1 MKQKENKGIT
11 LIALIITIIILLILS
26 GISIVGLVGENGLI
40 TQAKRARF
48 LNEIEK
54 YEEELKTYIYYKQLS
69 YQGNYKQEILN
80 ANSEK
85 VVENGKE
92 DNTRT
97 IKNIIPSIDQEFEA
111 KLEVISGKLVYVGVD
126 KTEINW
132 INGWLDI
139 QSIKSNLSAI
149 PNYTNIKIKINTVGQ
164 LAEANNIKN
173 YDIYIFK
180 LEEYEKIA
188 TLDGNA
194 LEKEYIIENLQ
205 PNTSYM
211 IKVMTNLESGIT
223 VSNTITVITC
233 EDKERPIISNII
245 IPEIINSKTI
255 NISATIKDNDG
266 GSGINK
272 KEIKYIVDSYS
283 GQYEVTDEKWDE
295 ANKFDENEFTNDVVN
310 KQLNIE
316 TSGEYYIHILAND
329 IIGNKVTETSEKIIV
344 DLESPQVSYDSKK
357 IVELNTI
364 INSDY
369 IKQKNNI
376 TDNISTKEE
385 IQIENL
391 IVKNSSNN
399 VIEPILSSYDIYKI
413 NFVAKDK
420 AGNTSE
426 LVTQTI
432 ITKPSKSITLKN
444 IIPDSSF
451 ESGIYDWEN
460 GTAEITTDK
469 ARTGNKS
476 LKYSVNKNQAFM
488 NKNFGN
494 LGIKDKIVY
503 FRSYVL
509 TNSDTVTPGMYVGS
523 VNNDSVWAS
532 DIRECSNWIYQGQY
546 NNWRM
551 SSLILDK
558 TYTLYDYVRIM
569 LAQSNP
575 EAIGIL
581 WWDDLMGIDLK
592 PFGSI
597 IPTKAWLDEMVT
609 YFSDT
614 KTFTW

>member
-54 YEEELKTYIYYKQLS
+54 YEEELKKYIYYKQLS
-69 YQGNYKQEILN
+69 YQGKYRQEILN

-85 VVENGKE
+85 VVENGIE

-97 IKNIIPSIDQEFEA
+97 IKNIIPSINQEFEE
-111 KLEVISGKLVYVGVD
+111 KLEVISGKLVYVGID
-126 KTEINW
+126 KIETNW
-132 INGWLDI
+132 INGRLDI

-149 PNYTNIKIKINTVGQ
+149 PNYTNIKIKINTIGK

-180 LEEYEKIA
+180 SEEYEKVV

-194 LEKEYIIENLQ
+194 LEKEYSIENLQ
-205 PNTSYM
+205 PNTSYK
-211 IKVMTNLESGIT
+211 IKVMTNLKNGIT
-223 VSNTITVITC
+223 VSNTITVITS
-233 EDKERPIISNII
+233 EDKEIPIISNII
-245 IPEIINSKTI
+245 VPEIINSKKI
-255 NISATIKDNDG
+255 SISATIKDNDG

-283 GQYEVTDEKWDE
+283 GQYEVTDEKWNE
-295 ANKFDENEFTNDVVN
+295 ANKFDENEFTDNVVN

-316 TSGEYYIHILAND
+316 ISGEYYIHILASD

-364 INSDY
+364 INSEY
-369 IKQKNNI
+369 LKQNNNI
-376 TDNISTKEE
+376 TDNISTKDE
-385 IQIENL
+385 ILIENL
-391 IVKNSSNN
+391 TVKNSSNN

-451 ESGIYDWEN
+451 ESGVYDWGN
-460 GTAEITTDK
+460 GIAEITTDK

-476 LKYSVNKNQAFM
+476 LKYSVNKNKAFM

-509 TNSDTVTPGMYVGS
+509 TNSDTVIPGMYVGS
-523 VNNDSVWAS
+523 ANDDYVWAS
-532 DIRECSNWIYQGQY
+532 DIRESYNWIYQGQY

-569 LAQSNP
+569 LAQSNS

-581 WWDDLMGIDLK
+581 WWDDLMGIDLQ